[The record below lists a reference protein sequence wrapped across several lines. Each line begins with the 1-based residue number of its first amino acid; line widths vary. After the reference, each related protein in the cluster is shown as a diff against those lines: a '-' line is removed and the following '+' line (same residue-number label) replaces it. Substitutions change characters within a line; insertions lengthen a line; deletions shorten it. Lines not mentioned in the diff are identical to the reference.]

1 MQAQLT
7 LLDRKGEPHNLR
19 QKEFDEASETLGVHI
34 AMNGNQTGLIE
45 SLKEKADLF
54 AERVCTIPSDF
65 NTVQYVYEVSL
76 MPQLGYCFAAQSIPK
91 SSWKYIMKK
100 AKKQS
105 FKGREWQL
113 CFLRKLSM
121 VQLDMETLVSKTHT
135 LNKESSN

>member
-7 LLDRKGEPHNLR
+7 LLDRKGERHNLR

-34 AMNGNQTGLIE
+34 AMNGDQTGLIE
-45 SLKEKADLF
+45 ALKEKADLF
-54 AERVCTIPSDF
+54 AEQVCTIPSDF

-100 AKKQS
+100 AKKAVLQRS
-105 FKGREWQL
+105 GMAALFPHKVLYGPVRYGGFGFKNPY
-113 CFLRKLSM
+113 
-121 VQLDMETLVSKTHT
+121 T
-135 LNKESSN
+135 